1 MGYKQSPGRM
11 NMPKTGRGVD
21 VPTLMTGSPAKGIK
35 ILPKATD
42 PVDGSFGAAFK
53 GAKGKD
59 FAYKGK
65 KYSGLTKEKAEHQ
78 LLEGNSNISN
88 FKGNNPKMNASHY
101 QTGKDTG
108 NYEYAKYMGN
118 TNAQISKNVQ
128 ANIDSQKKAA
138 YALNRGSEATTFKNP
153 FEGY

>member
-1 MGYKQSPGRM
+1 MAYTQSPGRM

-21 VPTLMTGSPAKGIK
+21 VPTLMTGSPARQN
-35 ILPKATD
+35 D

-53 GAKGKD
+53 GAGGKD
-59 FAYKGK
+59 FTYKGK

-78 LLEGNSNISN
+78 LSEGNKNISN

-138 YALNRGSEATTFKNP
+138 HALNRGSEATTFKNP